1 MTAEVMTEKMS
12 EASATTKFD
21 PPKKG
26 ERFRC
31 ENCGMEVQVTKGCGC
46 QEAQHV
52 RFECC
57 GQALTKV

>member
-1 MTAEVMTEKMS
+1 MAESMTAKMS
-12 EASATTKFD
+12 EASATPRTS

-31 ENCGMEVQVTKGCGC
+31 ASCGMEIQVTTACKCS
-46 QEAQHV
+46 EPEHV

-57 GQALTKV
+57 GMELVKA